1 MPPVALQSFLRSL
14 CPWIQW
20 TTRRRRK
27 AMQAAID
34 ALPEFHQRVFQL
46 LRFENLPINTVA
58 ERLHCEPATVEV
70 AFAEVLIALVRSC
83 DG

>member
-1 MPPVALQSFLRSL
+1 MPPVELQSFLRSL

-34 ALPEFHQRVFQL
+34 ALPEFHQRVFRL
-46 LRFENLPINTVA
+46 LRFENLPIETVA

-83 DG
+83 DR